1 MAESLISILRQL
13 DDRIKVLTAQNAE
26 LNRRH
31 AQISEENENLK
42 RQAREALEARDKA
55 LLDAQYLAVSHKL
68 ADNPDTLITARR
80 QISQM
85 IRNIDRCLE
94 MLKE

>member
-31 AQISEENENLK
+31 AEISEENENLK